1 MSTEL
6 ATTGSSNPLAEL
18 MGEPKPATQSRSSLA
33 RVNVLSTAIK
43 GEIELGGKKIK
54 TDVVPVGSYKIT
66 LGEDV
71 FYADSVEV
79 RLLADRFQFQ
89 RWNASTNE
97 MEKTVMSRSTNNDL
111 QDSTGGFNLGRPSGY
126 IEDWNALPEATK
138 DIIRSA
144 KRVKIFMGTLTV
156 KTPLDDSGQPIAG
169 EYVDIPF
176 VMDVKNM
183 DSLKSLTATQK
194 AVDRKN
200 VLPYMAKIILRG
212 EETSIPTGATYGYIT
227 SSVGE
232 ILQPSEEDTAYMMQT
247 ATDFLDYIN
256 YSNGKIM
263 DLHNERSN
271 TSMSKEDAALVGSII
286 DVEEAA
292 Y

>member
-6 ATTGSSNPLAEL
+6 STTGSSNPLAEL

-43 GEIELGGKKIK
+43 GEVELGGKKIK

-71 FYADSVEV
+71 FYAESVEV

-97 MEKTVMSRSTNNDL
+97 MEKSVMSRSTSNDL

-156 KTPLDDSGQPIAG
+156 KTPLDDAGQPIAG
-169 EYVDIPF
+169 EYVDIPL

-212 EETSIPTGATYGYIT
+212 EEASIPTGATYGYIT

>member
-6 ATTGSSNPLAEL
+6 STTGSSNPLAEL

-43 GEIELGGKKIK
+43 GEVELGGKKIK

-71 FYADSVEV
+71 FYAESVEV

-97 MEKTVMSRSTNNDL
+97 MEKSVMSRSTSNDL

-156 KTPLDDSGQPIAG
+156 KTPLDDAGQPIAG

-212 EETSIPTGATYGYIT
+212 EEASIPTGATYGYIT